1 MKMNIL
7 VSLMAMLLSMAA
19 YAKDEPVTI
28 DGKHILVTDVSE
40 MGWGNS
46 ALHTNDLKNGVY
58 VQVTSSSNVD
68 SHLPNAEKVIA
79 SELES
84 HGIKIADK
92 LEGSSVAILWSSSI
106 ALDMAKADQA
116 AAYSALPNAGQVAAG
131 GGQMIGA
138 VMNSARSTAGGV
150 GGLVGFLA
158 GELFNTDS
166 KMLLQTGVYKDP
178 IYAKVGLFGIRGIKS
193 TSDDSIHQP
202 SLKIFYKLEKGKEA
216 SDDVVLKMAIDEWIK
231 HYVVFDT
238 PVPNQDVAAPVSAAE
253 VSPASAVVSQITL
266 DKK

>member
-92 LEGSSVAILWSSSI
+92 LEGSSI

-138 VMNSARSTAGGV
+138 VMNSARSAAGGV

-166 KMLLQTGVYKDP
+166 KLLLQTGVYKDP

-216 SDDVVLKMAIDEWIK
+216 SDDVVLKMAIDEWIR

-238 PVPNQDVAAPVSAAE
+238 PVPTQDVAVPVSAAE
-253 VSPASAVVSQITL
+253 ASPASAVVSQVTL